1 MDDDFL
7 AYYKNNLAF
16 LRQRSEVFAQQYPKI
31 AQNLGLSAFEC
42 ADPFVE
48 RVLEGV
54 AFLSARNEQKL
65 DQGNTLILQD
75 LLQSI
80 APALAMPHPALAN
93 IQFPAH
99 AHVQSSLAAIT
110 LATQFKTTIQQVS
123 CKFSALFTVNLCPIV
138 FSEPQQHYQ
147 LEDLLGV
154 YFDSHN
160 CKSALSFS
168 FSIFDCKALP
178 DDVDLFLN
186 LPELEAG
193 LLAQWLN
200 MNLTAIVVQDPK
212 TSQIYQLSVD
222 SSGKTESS
230 VWTDASAG
238 VSDPSQRKWNSS
250 LSAYQPSSQVQKL
263 QAAGL
268 SPETIAQAFYSVPHA
283 YSSFEGESISCD
295 RDITFF
301 DFSSTGSV
309 ANQEHKA
316 DLGTHMHIATATQG
330 MAVYLSILHKPNL
343 LQEIL
348 GIGKGM
354 SLLSLYSVYPQLCKY
369 LLFKGLGMALAQL
382 QSKVSLSSGRLIFVF
397 DILQPKLNL
406 GNQIALTN
414 VVPFL
419 NIFPKR
425 CSYTQMTLRSYYHLI
440 PERTAPDDYE
450 ILSISSVELLG
461 SDHSVVY
468 TALPFFSQSL
478 DPQQMFFV
486 QQRQER
492 IKGTYVPR
500 SAYQKSES
508 FVAFCGADFKLLL
521 SKHLNMVANTYC
533 SNADLPVFLR
543 QGAEFSS
550 LDDHLIGHMLDT
562 KLQVYPALITRS
574 NNQSYALLSY
584 FNLHVNSLLE
594 RGVEQIKL
602 ILQELLKAY
611 AAPHGDLDLELLAH
625 ALIRVDK
632 EEHTFR
638 FIQQGIVFF
647 EQGVVLKLYFDPEKS
662 GGSSLFFLA
671 RILCAMLQQCVSL
684 NQHCRVV
691 AYTKQGEELAT
702 C

>member
-65 DQGNTLILQD
+65 DQGNSLILQD
-75 LLQSI
+75 LLHSL

-93 IQFPAH
+93 IQLPAN
-99 AHVQSSLAAIT
+99 ARAQSSLHTIA

-123 CKFSALFTVNLCPIV
+123 CKFSALFAVNLCPIT
-138 FSEPQQHYQ
+138 FTDPQQHYQ
-147 LEDLLGV
+147 LEDLLGA
-154 YFDSHN
+154 YFDSHR
-160 CKSALSFS
+160 CKSALSLA
-168 FSIFDCKALP
+168 FSIYDRNALP

-186 LPELEAG
+186 MPELEAG
-193 LLAQWLN
+193 LLAKWLT

-212 TSQIYQLSVD
+212 TAKIYPLHVHSAAHAGDDVGTRT
-222 SSGKTESS
+222 SNSAAATAAA
-230 VWTDASAG
+230 TASATAVG
-238 VSDPSQRKWNSS
+238 PTTTATTAITTAPARWSS
-250 LSAYQPSSQVQKL
+250 ASMAAMSAAQQQQL

-268 SPETIAQAFYSVPHA
+268 SPEVIAQAFYPVAHA
-283 YSSFEGESISCD
+283 YSGLADGYDGIDGGDSGF
-295 RDITFF
+295 
-301 DFSSTGSV
+301 
-309 ANQEHKA
+309 ANA
-316 DLGTHMHIATATQG
+316 GA

-343 LQEIL
+343 LEEIL
-348 GIGKGM
+348 SIGKGM

-369 LLFKGLGMALAQL
+369 LFFKGLGTALAQL
-382 QSKVSLSSGRLIFVF
+382 QSKVSLTSGRLIFVF
-397 DILQPKLNL
+397 DTLQPKLNL
-406 GNQIALTN
+406 GAQIALTN
-414 VVPFL
+414 VVPML
-419 NIFPKR
+419 NVFPKR

-450 ILSISSVELLG
+450 VLSISSVELLG
-461 SDHSVVY
+461 TDHAVAY
-468 TALPFFSQSL
+468 TAWPYFSRSL
-478 DPQQMFFV
+478 DPQQLFFIL
-486 QQRQER
+486 QRQER
-492 IKGTYVPR
+492 AKGTYVPR
-500 SAYQKSES
+500 SAYPKSES
-508 FVAFCGADFKLLL
+508 FVAFCSADFKPLL
-521 SKHLNMVANTYC
+521 SQHLNVVANTYC

-543 QGAEFSS
+543 QGVEFSS
-550 LDDHLIGHMLDT
+550 LDDTLTGHMLDS

-574 NNQSYALLSY
+574 NNQSYALLAY
-584 FNLHVNSLLE
+584 FKLHVNSLLE
-594 RGVEQIKL
+594 QGVEQIKL
-602 ILQELLKAY
+602 SLQELLKAY

-632 EEHTFR
+632 KEQTFR

-647 EQGVVLKLYFDPEKS
+647 EQGIVLKLYFDPEKS

-671 RILCAMLQQCVSL
+671 RILCSLLQQCVSL